1 MIVNPVFPA
10 NYLDGT
16 TLRDTLKETL
26 GQQSGPIHETVRKW
40 AAEGIDQIYLV
51 GCGGSKA
58 IMEPL
63 KWLLDRYTQ
72 VSVDIYTAWEFVHRA
87 PKRLNS
93 RTAVFLASHSGTTD
107 EVLLALDLCKERG
120 AKTLSVSL
128 GDTPLAQQAD
138 AALVYKTP
146 AIGPVKQLISFMLAA
161 EIVAQFGD
169 RAEGERL
176 QKALATMPEVLH
188 HVKEATHERGK
199 ALAAQYKDAKGF
211 YVMGHGPLEGLA
223 YQFSICILMEMQ
235 WIHSADIQAGEF
247 RHGPYEIV
255 EEGTKIIHLL
265 GTDSSRHVGERAL
278 AFAERYGADNIVYD
292 AKEFPAVDPDL
303 TPLALLIA
311 LQQFAWA
318 LSVERSHPLSTRR
331 YMWKVPY

>member
-1 MIVNPVFPA
+1 MIVKPVFPA

-16 TLRDTLKETL
+16 TLRETL
-26 GQQSGPIHETVRKW
+26 QETLDQQTGPIREAVRTW
-40 AAEGIDQIYLV
+40 AAAGLDQIYLV

-63 KWLLDRYTQ
+63 KYLLDRYTQ
-72 VSVDIYTAWEFVHRA
+72 VSVDIYTAWEFVTRA

-107 EVLLALDLCKERG
+107 EVLLALNLAKEKG

-128 GDTPLAQQAD
+128 GDTPLARQAD

-146 AIGPVKQLISFMLAA
+146 AIGPVKQLISFMVAA
-161 EIVAQFGD
+161 EVIAQVGD

-176 QKALATMPEVLH
+176 LKALATMPSVLH
-188 HVKEATHERGK
+188 GVKEASHERGK
-199 ALAAQYKDAKGF
+199 ALASQYKDATGF
-211 YVMGHGPLEGLA
+211 YVMGAGLLEGLA

-235 WIHSADIQAGEF
+235 WIHSADIHAGEF

-255 EEGTKIIHLL
+255 QEGTKIIHLL
-265 GTDSSRHVGERAL
+265 GTDASRPVSERAL
-278 AFAERYGADNIVYD
+278 AFAQRYGAENIVFD
-292 AKEFPAVDPDL
+292 VREFAGVEPEL
-303 TPLALLIA
+303 STMALLIA